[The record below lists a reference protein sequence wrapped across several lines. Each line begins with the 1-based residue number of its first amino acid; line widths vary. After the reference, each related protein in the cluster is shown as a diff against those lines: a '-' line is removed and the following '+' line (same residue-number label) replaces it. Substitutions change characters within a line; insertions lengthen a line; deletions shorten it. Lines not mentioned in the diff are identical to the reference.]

1 MRAELTKQKDMC
13 RTLKTQND
21 TLSLEKKS
29 LENSMDTQLKKT
41 SEITQHLKSA
51 EALARE
57 M

>member
-51 EALARE
+51 EAFARE

>member
-21 TLSLEKKS
+21 TLSMEKKS

-41 SEITQHLKSA
+41 SEITLHLKSA